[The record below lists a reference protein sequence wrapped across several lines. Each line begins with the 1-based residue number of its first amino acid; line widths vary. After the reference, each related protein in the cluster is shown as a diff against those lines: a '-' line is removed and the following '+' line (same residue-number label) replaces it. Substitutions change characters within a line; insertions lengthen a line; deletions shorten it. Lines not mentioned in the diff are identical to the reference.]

1 MCGSVI
7 RIARKSEEILNFS
20 QAAEWKD
27 ANDATNINA
36 LKTMKT
42 KKSFVENNDENDK
55 RVNDHFTVACV
66 NAFAVDCANN
76 LNAIRARSECGLEQ
90 IEKKM
95 ETMERSLRFLEKK
108 LERFEE
114 EEEGGGKGEA
124 VKTPP
129 LPLSPSS
136 AERDEPPDGEFSPH
150 LVQEGTRAGEDGN
163 AQTSNEKKE
172 RARRI
177 RVNPAHEKYHKMLRL
192 GVPEQAV
199 RNKMKLDGVDER
211 DVVFLQ

>member
-1 MCGSVI
+1 
-7 RIARKSEEILNFS
+7 
-20 QAAEWKD
+20 
-27 ANDATNINA
+27 
-36 LKTMKT
+36 MKT
-42 KKSFVENNDENDK
+42 KKSFVENNDENDNI
-55 RVNDHFTVACV
+55 VNDHFTVACV
-66 NAFAVDCANN
+66 NAFAVDCAKN
-76 LNAIRARSECGLEQ
+76 LNAIRARSERGLEQ
-90 IEKKM
+90 IETKM
-95 ETMERSLRFLEKK
+95 EKMERSLRFLEKK

-114 EEEGGGKGEA
+114 EKEGGGKGEA

-150 LVQEGTRAGEDGN
+150 LVQEWTRAGEDGN

-211 DVVFLQ
+211 DVVFSQ

>member
-76 LNAIRARSECGLEQ
+76 LNAIRARSERGLEQ

-150 LVQEGTRAGEDGN
+150 LVKEGTRADEDGN
-163 AQTSNEKKE
+163 DDEKKKE
-172 RARRI
+172 EGARRI

>member
-1 MCGSVI
+1 M
-7 RIARKSEEILNFS
+7 KEIP
-20 QAAEWKD
+20 
-27 ANDATNINA
+27 
-36 LKTMKT
+36 LKFPPDDDMKT
-42 KKSFVENNDENDK
+42 TTTTTAE
-55 RVNDHFTVACV
+55 
-66 NAFAVDCANN
+66 
-76 LNAIRARSECGLEQ
+76 
-90 IEKKM
+90 EKK
-95 ETMERSLRFLEKK
+95 KK
-108 LERFEE
+108 KRGDE

-129 LPLSPSS
+129 PPLPPSS

-150 LVQEGTRAGEDGN
+150 LVQGGARAGEDGN

-172 RARRI
+172 EGTRRI

-211 DVVFLQ
+211 DVVFSQ

>member
-1 MCGSVI
+1 
-7 RIARKSEEILNFS
+7 
-20 QAAEWKD
+20 
-27 ANDATNINA
+27 
-36 LKTMKT
+36 MKT
-42 KKSFVENNDENDK
+42 KKTFVENNDENDK

-76 LNAIRARSECGLEQ
+76 LNAIRARSERGLEQ
-90 IEKKM
+90 IETKM

-108 LERFEE
+108 LERFDE

-129 LPLSPSS
+129 PPLPPSS

-150 LVQEGTRAGEDGN
+150 LVKEGTRAGEDDGN

-172 RARRI
+172 EGTRRI

-211 DVVFLQ
+211 DVVFSQ

>member
-1 MCGSVI
+1 
-7 RIARKSEEILNFS
+7 
-20 QAAEWKD
+20 
-27 ANDATNINA
+27 
-36 LKTMKT
+36 MKT
-42 KKSFVENNDENDK
+42 KKTFVENNDENDK

-66 NAFAVDCANN
+66 NAFAVNCANN
-76 LNAIRARSECGLEQ
+76 LNAIRARSQRGLEQ
-90 IEKKM
+90 IETKM
-95 ETMERSLRFLEKK
+95 ETMERSFQFLEKK
-108 LERFEE
+108 LERFDE

-129 LPLSPSS
+129 PPLPPSS

-150 LVQEGTRAGEDGN
+150 LVQEGARAGEDGN

-172 RARRI
+172 EGARRI

-211 DVVFLQ
+211 DVVFSQ